1 MVIDLRAIQ
10 LSAEVGRDPGATGA
24 PTRRLT
30 PDPDAPLPSPLI
42 DWRGFHTELQRAAI
56 TATETG
62 APLSLLMLEQM
73 ASDRVKQPCDSEV
86 AAAAMGAL
94 AGALRAA
101 VGERGLLARYS
112 DGRLAAIL
120 IDTDLGEAV
129 GRAERIA
136 RLRPRQRHL
145 GSRGSGGDARVRAPL
160 LPPAVRVRDDAARRH
175 ATEHGAARHEPELHQ
190 RGIRRVLP
198 IGACVHRVRHGRPR
212 RQGLGRASLVH
223 RAR

>member
-10 LSAEVGRDPGATGA
+10 LSAEVGRDPGAAGA

-73 ASDRVKQPCDSEV
+73 ASDRVKQPCGSEV

-136 RLRPRQRHL
+136 RRVSSPRSGAAGRVDLEATTAIGVAQFQDDESLGHLIQRTAEALKQARTHRGLAVVAASKRPSRLLRP
-145 GSRGSGGDARVRAPL
+145 ARFA
-160 LPPAVRVRDDAARRH
+160 
-175 ATEHGAARHEPELHQ
+175 
-190 RGIRRVLP
+190 
-198 IGACVHRVRHGRPR
+198 
-212 RQGLGRASLVH
+212 
-223 RAR
+223 

>member
-1 MVIDLRAIQ
+1 MVTDLRAIQ
-10 LSAEVGRDPGATGA
+10 LCTDVGRDSGATGA

-30 PDPDAPLPSPLI
+30 PDPDVPLPSPLI

-73 ASDRVKQPCDSEV
+73 ASDRVNQPCGSEV

-94 AGALRAA
+94 AGAVRAA

-136 RLRPRQRHL
+136 RQVSSPRCGVAGRVDLEATAAIGIAQFQDDESLGHLIQRTAEALEQARTRRGLAVVADHAASKRP
-145 GSRGSGGDARVRAPL
+145 SRLPRPARFA
-160 LPPAVRVRDDAARRH
+160 
-175 ATEHGAARHEPELHQ
+175 
-190 RGIRRVLP
+190 
-198 IGACVHRVRHGRPR
+198 
-212 RQGLGRASLVH
+212 
-223 RAR
+223 

>member
-1 MVIDLRAIQ
+1 MVTDLRAIQ
-10 LSAEVGRDPGATGA
+10 LSAEVGRDPGAAGA

-42 DWRGFHTELQRAAI
+42 DWRGFHTQLQRAAI

-73 ASDRVKQPCDSEV
+73 ASDQVKQSCGSEV

-94 AGALRAA
+94 AGAFRAA

-136 RLRPRQRHL
+136 RQVSSPRCGAAGRVDLEATTAIGVAQFQDDESLGHLIQRTAEAL
-145 GSRGSGGDARVRAPL
+145 KRARTRRG
-160 LPPAVRVRDDAARRH
+160 PAVVADHAASKRPGR
-175 ATEHGAARHEPELHQ
+175 
-190 RGIRRVLP
+190 LP
-198 IGACVHRVRHGRPR
+198 RP
-212 RQGLGRASLVH
+212 A
-223 RAR
+223 

>member
-1 MVIDLRAIQ
+1 MVTDLRAIQ

-73 ASDRVKQPCDSEV
+73 ASDRVMQPCGSEV

-94 AGALRAA
+94 AGAFRAA

-136 RLRPRQRHL
+136 RQVSSPRSGAAGRVDLEATTAIGVAQFQDDESLGHLIQRTAEALKQARTHRGLAVVAASKRPSRLLRP
-145 GSRGSGGDARVRAPL
+145 ARFA
-160 LPPAVRVRDDAARRH
+160 
-175 ATEHGAARHEPELHQ
+175 
-190 RGIRRVLP
+190 
-198 IGACVHRVRHGRPR
+198 
-212 RQGLGRASLVH
+212 
-223 RAR
+223 